1 MKFSSILLIS
11 AALAVVANAAPLSAK
26 SPVDIDTRQGIH
38 VALAPVISKRSDNP
52 DGVALDLIIKTSADH
67 YSVIAHARLDGLMK
81 EIQTAKVTSGNEDM
95 PNEKKLLTVT
105 VQTQIDEA
113 KKACSPEALQPVIM
127 ATVTADSNFDIPWSK
142 KEEVEKKM
150 ADLDIAITKAVLDRI
165 QATVNAEL
173 LSKDCTEKMTNT
185 EIVPAPAPAE
195 TPAPEAPAAAEPAPE
210 TAAPA
215 PEAPAPAP
223 ETPAPAPE
231 TPAPA
236 PETPAPEPE
245 TPAPEPETTAPAPE
259 ILASEP
265 ETATPEP
272 ETPAPAPE
280 TPAPVPESPAPAPE
294 ASPIAVAAAPEAP
307 KDDSV
312 QAGID
317 VAASVD
323 SKFVCKTGCKDSED
337 AHTVL
342 SLRVNLENEF
352 KPRLDHFYDQEVPT
366 ACTEQRKSLLDGVLN
381 ALSSLHINVNADVKR
396 ASQ

>member
-11 AALAVVANAAPLSAK
+11 VALTVVANAAPLAVK
-26 SPVDIDTRQGIH
+26 GLVDIDTTRHGIN
-38 VALAPVISKRSDNP
+38 VALAPVINKRCNDCTNQ
-52 DGVALDLIIKTSADH
+52 DGVALDLIVKTSADH

-81 EIQTAKVTSGNEDM
+81 EIQTAKVTSGTEDM
-95 PNEKKLLTVT
+95 PKEKKLLTVT
-105 VQTQIDEA
+105 VQAQIDEA
-113 KKACSPEALQPVIM
+113 KKACSPEALQPVIK

-150 ADLDIAITKAVLDRI
+150 VELDIAITKAVLDRI

-185 EIVPAPAPAE
+185 EIVPAPAAPALAE
-195 TPAPEAPAAAEPAPE
+195 TPAPVAAEPAPE
-210 TAAPA
+210 TPAADA
-215 PEAPAPAP
+215 PETPAPAP

-236 PETPAPEPE
+236 PETPAPV
-245 TPAPEPETTAPAPE
+245 
-259 ILASEP
+259 
-265 ETATPEP
+265 P
-272 ETPAPAPE
+272 ETPAPAP
-280 TPAPVPESPAPAPE
+280 VD
-294 ASPIAVAAAPEAP
+294 AAPEAP
-307 KDDSV
+307 EDNGAQV
-312 QAGID
+312 GID

-323 SKFVCKTGCKDSED
+323 NKFVCKTGCKDSED

-381 ALSSLHINVNADVKR
+381 ILSNLRIDINADVKTDK
-396 ASQ
+396 